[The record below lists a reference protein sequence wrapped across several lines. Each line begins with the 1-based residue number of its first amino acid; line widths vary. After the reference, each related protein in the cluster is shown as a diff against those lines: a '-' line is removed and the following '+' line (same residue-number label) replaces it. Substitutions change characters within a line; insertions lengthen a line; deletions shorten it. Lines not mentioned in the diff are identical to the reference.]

1 MMSRPIS
8 VDRLKNRIDK
18 NEKDIKDIKEK
29 IEKKKKRP
37 EIKNGK
43 YNYDLRKAIRTPN
56 FKNKTVLTDTTAE
69 YVLTY
74 LQGKKASEET
84 IFYWQQAMNFYEAT
98 QLLDIFSAPLTT
110 YYCFLNATKSL
121 LDYK

>member
-56 FKNKTVLTDTTAE
+56 F
-69 YVLTY
+69 
-74 LQGKKASEET
+74 
-84 IFYWQQAMNFYEAT
+84 
-98 QLLDIFSAPLTT
+98 
-110 YYCFLNATKSL
+110 
-121 LDYK
+121 

>member
-37 EIKNGK
+37 EI
-43 YNYDLRKAIRTPN
+43 
-56 FKNKTVLTDTTAE
+56 
-69 YVLTY
+69 
-74 LQGKKASEET
+74 
-84 IFYWQQAMNFYEAT
+84 
-98 QLLDIFSAPLTT
+98 
-110 YYCFLNATKSL
+110 
-121 LDYK
+121 

>member
-1 MMSRPIS
+1 MSRPIS

-29 IEKKKKRP
+29 NRKRKNVP

-56 FKNKTVLTDTTAE
+56 SK
-69 YVLTY
+69 
-74 LQGKKASEET
+74 
-84 IFYWQQAMNFYEAT
+84 
-98 QLLDIFSAPLTT
+98 
-110 YYCFLNATKSL
+110 
-121 LDYK
+121 